1 MACRFRGSGNLPIGN
16 GILISRILESE
27 KLAPPMNERAK
38 RTNARRR
45 AMERVLVVC
54 GAGAS
59 STFLAHWMRQGA
71 SSRGLEITVQAGS
84 LADLPA
90 QLPDL
95 DILLVG
101 AHLRESYPRILEQA
115 AGTNVRVALLPA
127 LTYDRVGSDLALG
140 IVEELTDARPG

>member
-1 MACRFRGSGNLPIGN
+1 
-16 GILISRILESE
+16 
-27 KLAPPMNERAK
+27 
-38 RTNARRR
+38 
-45 AMERVLVVC
+45 
-54 GAGAS
+54 
-59 STFLAHWMRQGA
+59 MRQGA